1 MKTKVNKDV
10 CIGCG
15 ACTQIAEEV
24 FDFGDDGLAEVKA
37 EIEKDENGFATVND
51 ENKDSVFDASEG
63 CPVGAIIVEE

>member
-1 MKTKVNKDV
+1 MKTRVNKDV

-37 EIEKDENGFATVND
+37 DIKKDENEFATVTD
-51 ENKDSVFDASEG
+51 ENKDSVLDASEG